1 MLGESARV
9 WRYYNNHLLTRGPSR
24 LRRGLVGGGA
34 KKAIIAV
41 FEPIEV
47 DGAAEI
53 TKAVP
58 RERVRPLLITSQ
70 SLLILYVKCPQGNS
84 NPCRSLE
91 RAVS

>member
-34 KKAIIAV
+34 KKAITAV
-41 FEPIEV
+41 FERIEV
-47 DGAAEI
+47 DRAAQT

-58 RERVRPLLITSQ
+58 ALVARPLLTLQ
-70 SLLILYVKCPQGNS
+70 PLLILYVKCPQGNS